1 MDPLVIAGLGVAGM
15 FLLIALHV
23 PIGVAMG
30 VAGIV
35 GFATL
40 TSWPPAL
47 AIVKI
52 EIASLMTN
60 RELAVIPMFLF
71 MGGLAGAAGLSN
83 DLYRLFSVFIGHR
96 RGGLALATIGSCAGF
111 GAIAGS
117 SLATAVTMSR
127 IALPQMERAGYKP
140 ALATGTI
147 AAGGTLGMLIPP
159 SLVMVIYAVLT
170 EQFVITMF
178 VAAIIPGL
186 LAVFIHAVT
195 IYIYTRVDPASAP
208 RGTAYGWIERWK
220 GLLASWRIL
229 TIAAIMTIGLYGG
242 FLTVEE
248 AAAAGLAVTFLFSVT
263 SGRLTLKEFKRV
275 LLQAAASTATLYLIV
290 LGASVFTYFIS
301 VTQITREMVDAI
313 AGLGLSPIYVVMLL
327 LAMYLVLGMV
337 FETISSIVITLPFVF
352 PLILSL
358 GIDPIWWGI
367 LMVMVIEIGLI
378 TPPIGMNVFVIHN
391 VARHLPISTV
401 FAGAAPF
408 VAADL
413 VRLGIVVA
421 FPALALW
428 LPTVLN
434 L

>member
-1 MDPLVIAGLGVAGM
+1 MDPLVIAGLGIAGM
-15 FLLIALHV
+15 FLLIAMHV
-23 PIGVAMG
+23 PIGIAMG
-30 VAGIV
+30 AVGIV

-40 TSWPPAL
+40 TSWAPAL
-47 AIVKI
+47 SVVKI
-52 EIASLMTN
+52 EISSLMTN
-60 RELAVIPMFLF
+60 RELAVVPMFLF
-71 MGGLAGAAGLSN
+71 MGGLAGAAGLSA
-83 DLYRLFSVFIGHR
+83 DLYRLFSVFVGHR

-195 IYIYTRVDPASAP
+195 IYIYTRIDPAAAP
-208 RGTAYGWIERWK
+208 KGAAYSWRERWM

-248 AAAAGLAVTFLFSVT
+248 AAAAGLAVTFVFSIT

-301 VTQITREMVDAI
+301 VTQITRELVDAI
-313 AGLGLSPIYVVMLL
+313 AGLGLSPIYVVLML

-428 LPTVLN
+428 LPSVLN